1 MRRTVL
7 NAMVLRRSRTWRP
20 ASGASGG
27 SGAGLVRWL
36 PLVPLLGLL
45 GCQAPPSRST
55 PPLTRVRTEAVQQQ
69 SFGESFTSVATLEAV
84 EEVNLASQAGGRIK
98 RLLIRQG
105 DRVRAGQLLMVLDQ
119 AQDQAEVARLRAE
132 VETNRLN
139 DQRYDYLVRQGAES
153 AIRRDAYHQQYIA
166 SRQALI
172 AKEADLQ
179 FRDLRAPI
187 DGSVADL
194 QVKVGD
200 VITAGAPFTRII
212 RNDRL
217 VARLEVPAVY
227 SERLRLGQ
235 VVTLMDPARGRP
247 LARGEIRSLDPGVA
261 TGSQALLAKAEF
273 TNPQGLL
280 RHGLRT
286 KVRLEFGQ
294 QDLPAVPFT
303 AVTRMAGQN
312 FVFVLGKAAD
322 LPPGAEPTGPSPQ
335 RRLAPGTLVALQRP
349 VQLGALQNNRYPV
362 LSGLAV
368 GERLIT
374 SGLINLS
381 NGKPVRLD

>member
-1 MRRTVL
+1 ML
-7 NAMVLRRSRTWRP
+7 LRRSRTGP
-20 ASGASGG
+20 KAAGASGG
-27 SGAGLVRWL
+27 SGKGLARL
-36 PLVPLLGLL
+36 ISLMPLLGLL
-45 GCQAPPSRST
+45 GCQAQPSRSV
-55 PPLTRVRTEAVQQQ
+55 PPLTRVRTQAVQQQ
-69 SFGESFTSVATLEAV
+69 SFVESYTSVATLEAV

-98 RLLIRQG
+98 RLLMRQG

-139 DQRYDYLVRQGAES
+139 DHRYDYLVREGAES
-153 AIRRDAYHQQYIA
+153 AIRRDAFHQQYIA

-187 DGSVADL
+187 DGIVADL

-227 SERLRLGQ
+227 GERLRLGQ
-235 VVTLMDPARGRP
+235 LVTLMDPASGRP

-273 TNPQGLL
+273 ANPQGLL

-286 KVRLEFGQ
+286 QVRLEFSQ
-294 QDLPAVPFT
+294 RDLPAVPFT
-303 AVTRMAGQN
+303 AVTRMAGQS
-312 FVFVLGKAAD
+312 FVFVLGRAAE
-322 LPPGAEPTGPSPQ
+322 LPPSSGSAGISPK
-335 RRLAPGTLVALQRP
+335 RRLRSDTLVALQRP
-349 VQLGALQNNRYPV
+349 VKLGSLQNKYYPV

-368 GERLIT
+368 GDRLII

-381 NGKPVRLD
+381 NGKPVRSD